1 MGLLTQTHFQTLTD
15 RIYQRL
21 AAAAITPLPNMLAAN
36 TEEGLAM
43 YLDEAT
49 GDPVLQAALLSQAAA
64 VDRQAL
70 HANQRAWAEDA
81 MSWRAGQEFVK
92 AINTYVK
99 SADGGAYASLAAYV
113 SGVAATMHPLVAE
126 FFRKVLGA
134 EALTLSGATVGAIP
148 PLQQMVAFDKVY
160 TGALGALADDTT
172 DAGDV
177 DTADVAL
184 FAADNDYLVLQSRS
198 QFNRILLE
206 LSTLASVDCALLF
219 YYWNGTAW
227 TTLSVTDRT
236 TGLTVN
242 GGEITW
248 TLPADEV
255 PTNTDAQGT
264 PARFNTAEEGEY
276 YTILVKRTAD
286 TVVTPPVAT
295 WLLTCPDQV
304 LLATGGLFGLPQP
317 PLALC
322 RITGTNAV
330 SVTSILNPSTRFL
343 LPSADNDALKLRA
356 ITAFTND
363 VTFTL
368 GYKDQAGAASTQ
380 SQGAWSQPIAAGD
393 TKIITLGSDTGLS
406 EVTAATCA
414 VTTAATR
421 GMFAIEVGDY
431 RRAIGA
437 K

>member
-1 MGLLTQTHFQTLTD
+1 MGLLTKTQFETLTD
-15 RIYQRL
+15 RLYQRL
-21 AAAAITPLPNMLAAN
+21 LAAAITPLPNMLAAN

-49 GDPVLQAALLSQAAA
+49 GDPALQAALLAEAAA

-70 HANQRAWAEDA
+70 RANQRAWADA
-81 MSWRAGQEFVK
+81 VMNWTAGQDFIK

-99 SADGGAYASLAAYV
+99 SADGGSYASLAAYV
-113 SGVAATMHPLVAE
+113 SDVGATVHPLIAE
-126 FFRKVLGA
+126 FIRKVLGP
-134 EALTLSGATVGAIP
+134 EALTLSAATVGAIP
-148 PLQQMVAFDKVY
+148 PLQQMVAFERVY
-160 TGALGALADDTT
+160 TGAFGSLVDDTA

-177 DTADVAL
+177 DAADVAL

-198 QFNRILLE
+198 QFNRILLD
-206 LSTLASVDCALLF
+206 LSTLASADCTLLF
-219 YYWNGTAW
+219 YYWNGSAW
-227 TTLSVTDRT
+227 TALTVTDRT
-236 TGLTVN
+236 TGMTVN

-255 PTNTDAQGT
+255 PYNTDNAGS
-264 PARFNTAEEGEY
+264 PERINTAEEGEY
-276 YTILVKRTAD
+276 YTILVKPTAD

-295 WLLTCPDQV
+295 WIMTCPDQV
-304 LLATGGLFGLPQP
+304 LTANGGVYGLPQP

-322 RITGTNAV
+322 RITGANAV

-343 LPSADNDALKLRA
+343 YPSADNNALKLRA
-356 ITAFTND
+356 ITSFASD
-363 VTFTL
+363 ITFTL

-380 SQGAWSQPIAAGD
+380 AQSAWSAPIAAGD
-393 TKIITLGSDTGLS
+393 TMNLSLGADTGLS
-406 EVTAATCA
+406 EITAATCSVVTAATS
-414 VTTAATR
+414 